1 MSRGNLPN
9 PLREKIE
16 KTNELVK
23 EKLQGM
29 VKVQMVDISK
39 GLQIQADFTISH
51 HDLHDF
57 LNVTNAS
64 SKKIFEPVLELL
76 SQILNENEKEVL
88 TPSE

>member
-1 MSRGNLPN
+1 MPN